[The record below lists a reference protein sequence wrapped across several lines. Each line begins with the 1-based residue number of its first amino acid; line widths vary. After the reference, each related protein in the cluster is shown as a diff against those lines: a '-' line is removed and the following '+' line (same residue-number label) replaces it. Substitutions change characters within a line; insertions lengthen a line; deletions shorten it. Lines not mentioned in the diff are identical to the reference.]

1 MPAEIIRKEKF
12 KIINA
17 WEKRVKE
24 DILAAKSSTNLALR
38 NQLPNVLD
46 DLADILERHIGIK
59 ELEKHEK
66 FEEIIKNSLE
76 HGRHRATSSNYTV
89 RQVLEEYVLFHRTLT
104 EFLLDH
110 NAYTNE
116 VGIVLK
122 YAMET
127 AMLNSASSFTDSL
140 QEMREKLIG
149 TLAHDIRTPI
159 TAAHFALDILQ
170 PDTEQ
175 ARFSELKKMGTKSLK
190 KSLDLL
196 EDILDS
202 ISVKA
207 GEGVSFNFQKT
218 NILSEVKWVHNEASE
233 IYSHE
238 IELKCDKKEIT
249 GIFDGTAIRRVLENL
264 VTNAVKYGS
273 PNAPITI
280 LVEEEEDKD
289 LVVLKVHN
297 FGNPIPKEKQQSIF
311 KFLNT
316 EKSRNSN
323 KLQSWGMGL
332 TLVSSVAQAHGGEVK
347 LTSNEEEGTTFS
359 LSLYKNANQ
368 PGKVQTEVNFQK
380 ARRDK

>member
-280 LVEEEEDKD
+280 LVEEKEDED